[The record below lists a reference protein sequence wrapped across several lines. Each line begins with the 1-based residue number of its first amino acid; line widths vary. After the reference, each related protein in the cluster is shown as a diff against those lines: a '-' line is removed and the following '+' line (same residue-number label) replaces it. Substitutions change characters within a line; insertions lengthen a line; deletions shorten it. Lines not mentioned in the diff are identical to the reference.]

1 MLESLKE
8 YFSSTVNTAAQRVSN
23 PVFGAFAISWCAF
36 NWKSILYLFLSD
48 SGIIDKIT
56 YISDNS
62 SWKTVALYPCISVAV
77 LCGCLPWIN
86 NLISAWQAKPLDN
99 NDSIEN
105 YRKAKRILRATR
117 LQRLQAKHDV
127 TYDKVKT
134 GAEKDIQDMKEE
146 IIKSKNSMGELTAAL
161 TEKDQEIGKL
171 QADLKKA
178 IDQKNI
184 LDGTIARLTIDN
196 VDLKERCDSL
206 HATAI
211 KLEKTINNYKSTSGG
226 GWIGNT
232 GKLTGLGLGLP
243 QTDANTDG
251 GGNTVAETAWSKLN
265 SLLNEPNKNKKD

>member
-86 NLISAWQAKPLDN
+86 NMISAWQAKPLDN

-105 YRKAKRILRATR
+105 HRKAKRILRATR

-146 IIKSKNSMGELTAAL
+146 IIKSKESMGELTAEL
-161 TEKDQEIGKL
+161 TDKDEQ
-171 QADLKKA
+171 LKKFSSSL
-178 IDQKNI
+178 ILERKLSDDIKKSFTQITSDYNELKN
-184 LDGTIARLTIDN
+184 
-196 VDLKERCDSL
+196 K
-206 HATAI
+206 
-211 KLEKTINNYKSTSGG
+211 YKSLKHEYDMLLANNTTQQLTS
-226 GWIGNT
+226 
-232 GKLTGLGLGLP
+232 LTGLNIGNVNHGPGLSSGLRLSG
-243 QTDANTDG
+243 DKLSEEEERFYDG
-251 GGNTVAETAWSKLN
+251 VKSVTGWG
-265 SLLNEPNKNKKD
+265 KKDK